1 MNLTVLKG
9 GSLSS
14 TYLCDDN
21 GFKFIRKHIHLEKNR
36 EYGFVRWYSQL
47 KKLQRYNSLYPSLC
61 PKVLSTNVV
70 MYSAYFDLEYL
81 DGYKDIKTIL
91 SENSSSDYQIEVM
104 AKSLKNAFNTL
115 HESKMNSIP
124 NLPYLYYVEEVEQ
137 KLKDAISAS
146 KNKFFDYDE
155 FVYNGK
161 VIKKK
166 DLLEKLKK
174 YFLDLS
180 LPYENNIHGNP
191 TLENI
196 LYSVEK
202 NDIKFIDLYEESI
215 IDSPLLDYSQVLQC
229 SSSFYGYI
237 NDREVKTNG
246 NEVSFEEPIPD
257 SFSKFNHYFSNEL
270 EDLTTIKILEATQF
284 FRMLPF
290 KCIAGDVDKAKYF
303 YVHALYLLS
312 EIFN

>member
-61 PKVLSTNVV
+61 PKVLNTNVV

-91 SENSSSDYQIEVM
+91 SENSTSDYQIEVM
-104 AKSLKNAFNTL
+104 AKSLNNAFNVL
-115 HESKMNSIP
+115 HESKMRSIP
-124 NLPYLYYVEEVEQ
+124 KLPYLYFVEEVEQ

-146 KNKFFDYDE
+146 KDDFFNFDE
-155 FVYNGK
+155 FIYNGK
-161 VIKKK
+161 IIRKL
-166 DLLEKLKK
+166 DLLEKLREF
-174 YFLDLS
+174 FLNLS
-180 LPYENNIHGNP
+180 LPYECNIHGNP

-237 NDREVKTNG
+237 NDREVKTSG

-257 SFSKFNHYFSNEL
+257 SFSKFNDYFSDGL

>member
-47 KKLQRYNSLYPSLC
+47 KKLQRYNALYPSLC
-61 PKVLSTNVV
+61 PKVLSSNVV
-70 MYSAYFDLEYL
+70 MHLAYFDLEYL

-91 SENSSSDYQIEVM
+91 SENSISDYQIEII
-104 AKSLKNAFNTL
+104 AKSLKNAFNVL
-115 HESKMNSIP
+115 HESKMRSIP
-124 NLPYLYYVEEVEQ
+124 KLPYLYFVEEVEQ

-146 KNKFFDYDE
+146 KDDFFNFDE
-155 FVYNGK
+155 FIYNGK
-161 VIKKK
+161 IIRKL
-166 DLLEKLKK
+166 DLLEKLREF
-174 YFLDLS
+174 FLNLS
-180 LPYENNIHGNP
+180 LPYECNIHGNP

-229 SSSFYGYI
+229 SSSLYGFI
-237 NDREVKTNG
+237 NDREVKVSK
-246 NEVSFEEPIPD
+246 NEVSFEEPAPD
-257 SFSKFNHYFSNEL
+257 SFSKFNQYFSNGL
-270 EDLTTIKILEATQF
+270 QDLTTIKVLEATQF

-290 KCIAGDVDKAKYF
+290 KCLAGDVDKAKYF
-303 YVHALYLLS
+303 YVHALYLLN
-312 EIFN
+312 EILN

>member
-47 KKLQRYNSLYPSLC
+47 KKLQRYNALYPSLC
-61 PKVLSTNVV
+61 PKVLSSNVV
-70 MYSAYFDLEYL
+70 MHSAYFDLEYL

-91 SENSSSDYQIEVM
+91 SENSTSDYQIEIM
-104 AKSLKNAFNTL
+104 AKSLKNTFNVL
-115 HESKMNSIP
+115 HESKMRSIP
-124 NLPYLYYVEEVEQ
+124 KLPYLYFVEEVEQ

-146 KNKFFDYDE
+146 KDDFFNLDE
-155 FVYNGK
+155 FIYNGK
-161 VIKKK
+161 IIRKL
-166 DLLEKLKK
+166 DLLEKLRE
-174 YFLDLS
+174 FFVNLS
-180 LPYENNIHGNP
+180 LPYECNIHGNP

-229 SSSFYGYI
+229 SSSLYGFI
-237 NDREVKTNG
+237 NDREVKVSK
-246 NEVSFEEPIPD
+246 NEVSFKEPAPD
-257 SFSKFNHYFSNEL
+257 CFSKFNQYFSNGL
-270 EDLTTIKILEATQF
+270 QDLTIIKVLEATQF

-290 KCIAGDVDKAKYF
+290 KCLAGDVDKAKYF
-303 YVHALYLLS
+303 YVHALYLLN
-312 EIFN
+312 EILN

>member
-47 KKLQRYNSLYPSLC
+47 KKLQRYNALYPSLC
-61 PKVLSTNVV
+61 PKVLSSNVV
-70 MYSAYFDLEYL
+70 MHSAYFDLEYL

-91 SENSSSDYQIEVM
+91 SENSISDYQIEII
-104 AKSLKNAFNTL
+104 AKSLKNAFNVL
-115 HESKMNSIP
+115 HESKMRSIP
-124 NLPYLYYVEEVEQ
+124 KLPYLYFVEEVEQ

-146 KNKFFDYDE
+146 KDDFFIFDE
-155 FVYNGK
+155 FIYNGK
-161 VIKKK
+161 IIRKL
-166 DLLEKLKK
+166 DLLEKLREF
-174 YFLDLS
+174 FLNLS
-180 LPYENNIHGNP
+180 LPYECNIHGNP

-229 SSSFYGYI
+229 SSSLYGFI
-237 NDREVKTNG
+237 NDREVKVSK
-246 NEVSFEEPIPD
+246 NEVSFEEPAPD
-257 SFSKFNHYFSNEL
+257 SFSKFNQYFSNGL
-270 EDLTTIKILEATQF
+270 QDLTKIKVLEATQF

-290 KCIAGDVDKAKYF
+290 KCLAGDVDKAKYF
-303 YVHALYLLS
+303 YVHALYLLN
-312 EIFN
+312 EILN

>member
-21 GFKFIRKHIHLEKNR
+21 GVKFIRKHIHLEKNR

-47 KKLQRYNSLYPSLC
+47 KKLQRYNNLYPSLF
-61 PKVLSTNVV
+61 PKVLASDVV
-70 MYSAYFDLEYL
+70 MWSAYFDLEYL

-91 SENSSSDYQIEVM
+91 SENSTSDYQIEIMVK
-104 AKSLKNAFNTL
+104 ALKNAFGVL
-115 HESKMNSIP
+115 HESKMRSIP
-124 NLPYLYYVEEVEQ
+124 KLPYLYFVEEVEQ

-146 KNKFFDYDE
+146 KDDFFNFDE
-155 FVYNGK
+155 FIYNGK
-161 VIKKK
+161 IIRKL
-166 DLLEKLKK
+166 DLLEKLREF
-174 YFLDLS
+174 FLNLS
-180 LPYENNIHGNP
+180 LPYECNIHGNP

-215 IDSPLLDYSQVLQC
+215 IDSPFLDYSQVLQC
-229 SSSFYGYI
+229 SSSLYGYI
-237 NDREVKTNG
+237 NDRDVKVNK
-246 NEVSFEEPIPD
+246 NQVSFEESIPD
-257 SFSKFNHYFSNEL
+257 SFSKFNRYFLDGL
-270 EDLTTIKILEATQF
+270 EDLDTIKVLEATQF

-290 KCIAGDVDKAKYF
+290 KCLAGDVDKAKFF

>member
-21 GFKFIRKHIHLEKNR
+21 GVKFIRKHIHLEKNR

-47 KKLQRYNSLYPSLC
+47 KKLQRYNNLYPSLF
-61 PKVLSTNVV
+61 PKVLASDVV
-70 MYSAYFDLEYL
+70 MWSAYFDLEYL

-91 SENSSSDYQIEVM
+91 SENSTSDYQIEIMVK
-104 AKSLKNAFNTL
+104 ALKNAFGVL
-115 HESKMNSIP
+115 HESKMRSIP
-124 NLPYLYYVEEVEQ
+124 KLPYLYFVEEVEQ
-137 KLKDAISAS
+137 KLKDAITAS
-146 KNKFFDYDE
+146 KDDFFTFDE

-161 VIKKK
+161 IIRKL
-166 DLLEKLKK
+166 DLLEKLREF
-174 YFLDLS
+174 FLNLS
-180 LPYENNIHGNP
+180 LPYECNIHGNP

-229 SSSFYGYI
+229 SSSLYGYI
-237 NDREVKTNG
+237 NDRDVKVNK
-246 NEVSFEEPIPD
+246 NQVSFEESIPD
-257 SFSKFNHYFSNEL
+257 SFSKFNQYFLDGL
-270 EDLTTIKILEATQF
+270 EDLDTIRVLEATQF

-290 KCIAGDVDKAKYF
+290 KCLAGDVDKAKFF

>member
-1 MNLTVLKG
+1 MNITVLKG

-47 KKLQRYNSLYPSLC
+47 KKLQRYNALYPTLC
-61 PKVLSTNVV
+61 PKVFNSDVV

-91 SENSSSDYQIEVM
+91 SENNTTDYQIEVM
-104 AKSLKNAFNTL
+104 VKALKNAFSIL
-115 HESKMNSIP
+115 HENKMSAISK
-124 NLPYLYYVEEVEQ
+124 LPYLYFVEEVEQ

-146 KNKFFDYDE
+146 KDDFFKYDE

-161 VIKKK
+161 VIRKL
-166 DLLEKLKK
+166 DLLERLREFFLK
-174 YFLDLS
+174 LS
-180 LPYENNIHGNP
+180 LPYECNIHGNP

-215 IDSPLLDYSQVLQC
+215 IDSHLLDYSQVLQC
-229 SSSFYGYI
+229 SSSLYGFI
-237 NDREVKTNG
+237 NDREVKINR
-246 NEVSFEEPIPD
+246 NEVSFEESVPE
-257 SFSKFNHYFSNEL
+257 SFSKFNKYFLDGL

-290 KCIAGDVDKAKYF
+290 KCLADDVDKAKYF